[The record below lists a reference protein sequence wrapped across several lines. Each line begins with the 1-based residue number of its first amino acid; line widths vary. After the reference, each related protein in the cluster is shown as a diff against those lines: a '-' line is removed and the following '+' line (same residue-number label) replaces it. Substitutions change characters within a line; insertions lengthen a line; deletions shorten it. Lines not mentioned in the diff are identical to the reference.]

1 MKFIELDS
9 KSIKLMKEHHEV
21 KFYEMILCFSL
32 EELYDSDADTNS
44 EDEIPVT
51 EAQCEGL
58 LNCMVNYLADD
69 YHVSPWHVADAI
81 TNLIRKH
88 GAAKTLADCLYD
100 NELLDKELEE
110 NF

>member
-9 KSIKLMKEHHEV
+9 KSIKLMKEHHEI

-32 EELYDSDADTNS
+32 EELYDGDADTNS

-51 EAQCEGL
+51 EAQFEGL

-69 YHVSPWHVADAI
+69 YHVSPWHVADALI
-81 TNLIRKH
+81 NLVRKH
-88 GAAKTLADCLYD
+88 GVEKVIADCD
-100 NELLDKELEE
+100 DEGKLLEKELEE

>member
-1 MKFIELDS
+1 MKFIEVDS
-9 KSIKLMKEHHEV
+9 KALKLMKEHHEI

-32 EELYDSDADTNS
+32 EELYDSAADTNS
-44 EDEIPVT
+44 EEEIPVT
-51 EAQCEGL
+51 EAQFEGL

-81 TNLIRKH
+81 TNLIRKY
-88 GAAKTLADCLYD
+88 GASKTLTDCLYD
-100 NELLDKELEE
+100 NELLEKELE